1 MGNIKDYAKQ
11 HSLEIIKDFIE
22 SYDDW
27 GDKNTQFKRDLEY
40 VYNTVSGYNKSAL
53 VDCDI
58 YISNRHPQIIEVSG
72 KYNLVRVPISVVE
85 SYSEE
90 MLCQV
95 LLNTAHFLK
104 DCVTRNNTDQI
115 VNAAAETVVKQVAK
129 RAGEALLGI
138 GAAAY

>member
-1 MGNIKDYAKQ
+1 MFMNKITNYAKQ

-22 SYDDW
+22 SYGDW
-27 GDKNTQFKRDLEY
+27 DDKNTLLKRDLEY
-40 VYNTVSGYNKSAL
+40 VYNTVSGYNKLAL

-58 YISNRHPQIIEVSG
+58 YISNRYPQIFEVAG

-104 DCVTRNNTDQI
+104 DCVTRNNTDHI
-115 VNAAAETVVKQVAK
+115 INTAAETVVKQVAK
-129 RAGEALLGI
+129 RAGEALLGVNN
-138 GAAAY
+138 